1 MSLRF
6 IKLFEEFKKE
16 KLETWSQVRDTIQTK
31 RPFVILIFRT
41 KSSYQDAIA
50 SEFESVNFIKQTAYM
65 TVDNKTILYPSI
77 FFTLDREKEVENDIH
92 RYYEEFDLVSAIV
105 GESNSEFST
114 VYFSDGTSSDF
125 GNEIVSALD
134 PNEIDADDYF
144 KVGSTYYKFIEFH
157 S

>member
-1 MSLRF
+1 MGLKF
-6 IKLFEEFKKE
+6 IKVFEEFKKE
-16 KLETWSQVRDTIQTK
+16 KLETWSQVRDAIQMK
-31 RPFVILIFRT
+31 RPFMILIF
-41 KSSYQDAIA
+41 KDKDSYREAIA

-77 FFTLDREKEVENDIH
+77 FFTLDREKDMTTDIK

-105 GESNSEFST
+105 GAANSEFST

-125 GNEIVSALD
+125 GNEIVSSLD
-134 PNEIDADDYF
+134 PNEINADDHF